1 MKRLCVLGIT
11 GSIGKNVSSIV
22 LLNPNDFVIKGVC
35 FQKNYQEFE
44 QIYQLHTSIEY
55 VAIENEQAYEIIKNK
70 YPELKVFLSSQG
82 ILDLIDIG
90 KYDMVV
96 NALVG
101 FAGLLPTVHTIEKG
115 IDLALANKESL
126 VVGGE
131 LIKKLLKKSSS
142 HLYPIDS
149 EHVAL
154 QKLINSH
161 SREDIDSLIITCSGG
176 SFRDKTRKELEN
188 VTVKEALNHPSWKMG
203 AKITIDSATLVNKGF
218 EIIEAYY
225 LFDFPLDKIQVLLH
239 DESIIHSLIKM
250 KDNSLVADLGPADM
264 RIPISYALYQG
275 HYHEFSNSEL
285 SLEELGS
292 IHFRKFDDKRFPAI
306 NLAKK
311 ALKEGGTL
319 PCVLNASNEV
329 CNLAFREEK
338 IKFIEIEEIIN
349 KVMDLHQIRRNPT
362 LKDYIEVNDW
372 AKKET
377 DRLIKRGD

>member
-44 QIYQLHTSIEY
+44 QIYQLHPSIEY
-55 VAIENEQAYEIIKNK
+55 VAIENEHAYEIIKNK

-82 ILDLIDIG
+82 ILDLLDIG
-90 KYDMVV
+90 EYDMVV

-101 FAGLLPTVHTIEKG
+101 FAGLIPTVHTIEKG

-203 AKITIDSATLVNKGF
+203 AKITIDSATLMNKGF

-225 LFDFPLDKIQVLLH
+225 LFDFPLDKISVLLH

-250 KDNSLVADLGPADM
+250 KDNSLIADIGPADM
-264 RIPISYALYQG
+264 RIPISYALYQS
-275 HYHEFSNSEL
+275 HYHDFSESKI

-292 IHFRKFDDKRFPAI
+292 LHFRKFDDKRFPAI

-329 CNLAFREEK
+329 CNLAFREGK
-338 IKFIEIEEIIN
+338 IKFLEIEEIIN
-349 KVMDLHQIRRNPT
+349 KVMDLHQIRKNPT

-372 AKKET
+372 AIKET
-377 DRLIKRGD
+377 NRFIKKGE

>member
-44 QIYQLHTSIEY
+44 QIYQLHPSIEY

-90 KYDMVV
+90 EYDMVV

-101 FAGLLPTVHTIEKG
+101 FTGLVPTVHTIEKG

-131 LIKKLLKKSSS
+131 LIKKLLKKSTS

-275 HYHEFSNSEL
+275 HYHEFSSSEL

-329 CNLAFREEK
+329 CNLAFREGK
-338 IKFIEIEEIIN
+338 IKFVEIEEIIN

-377 DRLIKRGD
+377 DRLIKRGE

>member
-44 QIYQLHTSIEY
+44 QIYQLHPSIEY

-90 KYDMVV
+90 EYDMVV

-101 FAGLLPTVHTIEKG
+101 FAGLVPTVHTIEKG

-131 LIKKLLKKSSS
+131 LIKKLLKESTS

-275 HYHEFSNSEL
+275 HYHEFSSSEL

-329 CNLAFREEK
+329 CNLAFREGK
-338 IKFIEIEEIIN
+338 IKFVEIEEIIN

-377 DRLIKRGD
+377 DRLIKRGE